1 MPWHIDSDSGSCPTS
16 RPWAV
21 VKDSDGEVEGCH
33 TSKDAAENQ
42 MAALYAQEEALSMT
56 SDRIATTAVESV
68 EALGK
73 PSPGTP
79 KDGRLK
85 ENECPDGKRMLNGK
99 CVPKYLAM
107 ALEDV
112 PPEESH
118 PVQPW
123 FATMVVEGSET
134 GDGRE
139 FALES
144 LSWEDPAT
152 GLILLS
158 WQPKD
163 LPAHEEAVTV
173 GRVNHIERI
182 PLEGD
187 KAKID
192 AWGVIDLGSEHGR
205 EFTRQV
211 RGGYAG
217 GLSVD
222 VDSVANVE
230 IVFPE
235 EKPIEA
241 ADVDGVTPTF
251 VVGEPEKKVFHKG
264 RIRGVTACRLPALV
278 EGRLQLLDV
287 EEETLVSDDP
297 IVLTEDTIV
306 ASSAVAVHPPSAWF
320 RNPKLERATPF
331 TVTED
336 GQVFGHM
343 ALWSTCHT
351 TFPDRCIT
359 PPRER
364 EHAYYLRH
372 ELITAEGESVSV
384 GPITL
389 GVGHAEARLGAV
401 PAAAHYDDPRLVVAD
416 VTTGEDKFGIWIAGA
431 LRPTATEEQL
441 NTLKRGVSL
450 SGDWRGIAGK
460 LRLVA
465 VLCVNSPGFPIPRMR
480 AAMASE
486 DGPWTTLVAAGIPTE
501 EHIDMANAPY
511 PPGTLVIKRRMMDET
526 FIGNGNNQ
534 YTKGGRGRGAAK
546 PPSGGAAGGKGGGGG
561 GGGGRSGGGGGDGTF
576 PDKSGGDRKISP
588 VTGERKPLVSG
599 APIGGK
605 NAKNAE
611 VQKKLFKSRGDADKK
626 NPDSPLSA
634 SKNADDLVKGGKAT
648 HGEAIESVAYDRGI
662 GLKTET
668 RNGKVNVRNGNED
681 DGADIGHYDPKTDK
695 GTIYTTT
702 VPYEVDGYKNFVNEA
717 VHHPWNIDSD
727 ADVRP
732 PEKKS
737 RKK

>member
-1 MPWHIDSDSGSCPTS
+1 
-16 RPWAV
+16 

-33 TSKDAAENQ
+33 PSEEAANNQ
-42 MAALYAQEEALSMT
+42 LAALYAQEEALSMT
-56 SDRIATTAVESV
+56 SDHIATTAIESV
-68 EALGK
+68 EAFGD

-85 ENECPDGKRMLNGK
+85 ENECPEGKRMLNGK

-112 PPEESH
+112 PAEESH

-144 LSWEDPAT
+144 LSWEEPESS
-152 GLILLS
+152 LILLS

-163 LPAHEEAVTV
+163 LPQHEEGVTV

-182 PLEGD
+182 PIDDG

-230 IVFPE
+230 IVFPA
-235 EKPIEA
+235 EKPVA
-241 ADVDGVTPTF
+241 SADVDGVTPTF

-278 EGRLQLLDV
+278 EGRLQLLDI
-287 EEETLVSDDP
+287 EEDTVAADADP
-297 IVLTEDTIV
+297 ITLTEDTIV

-320 RNPKLERATPF
+320 RNPKFDRATRF
-331 TVTED
+331 TVTDE
-336 GQVFGHM
+336 GRVFGHM

-372 ELITAEGESVSV
+372 ELITEEGESVSV

-389 GVGHAEARLGAV
+389 GVGHAAARLGAV

-416 VTTGEDKFGIWIAGA
+416 VTSGEDKFGIWIAGA
-431 LRPTATEEQL
+431 LRPTVSEEQL
-441 NTLKRGVSL
+441 STLSRGVSL

-465 VLCVNSPGFPIPRMR
+465 VLCVNAPGFPIPQMR

-486 DGPWTTLVAAGIPTE
+486 DGPWTALVAAGVPTE
-501 EHIDMANAPY
+501 EHIEMANAPY
-511 PPGTLVIKRRMMDET
+511 PPGTLVIKRRTEE

-534 YTKGGRGRGAAK
+534 YTKGGRGRGATK
-546 PPSGGAAGGKGGGGG
+546 PSGGSGAGAAGGKGSGGGG
-561 GGGGRSGGGGGDGTF
+561 SGGGGGKF
-576 PDKSGGDRKISP
+576 PDKSGGNRNVSP
-588 VTGERKPLVSG
+588 VTGEHGKTISGKPLPEGQGHGSH
-599 APIGGK
+599 AT
-605 NAKNAE
+605 
-611 VQKKLFKSRGDADKK
+611 QYLLFKKRGDADKA
-626 NPDSPLSA
+626 NPESRLSA
-634 SKNADDLVKGGKAT
+634 SKNASDMVKSGKAT
-648 HGEAIESVAYDRGI
+648 HGEAIESVAKDRGI
-662 GLKTET
+662 KLHTST
-668 RNGKVNVRNGNED
+668 RNGQVNVHNDE
-681 DGADIGHYDPKTDK
+681 ADIGHYDPKSDT
-695 GTIYTTT
+695 GTIYTSTT
-702 VPYEVDGYKNFVNEA
+702 PYEVKGYGNFVNES
-717 VHHPWNIDSD
+717 VHHPWNINSD

>member
-1 MPWHIDSDSGSCPTS
+1 VPWHIQEDSGSCPVS

-33 TSKDAAENQ
+33 PSKDAANNQ

-56 SDRIATTAVESV
+56 SDHIATTAVENA
-68 EALGK
+68 ETFGD

-85 ENECPDGKRMLNGK
+85 ENECPEGRRMLNGK

-144 LSWEDPAT
+144 LSWEEPET
-152 GLILLS
+152 SLILLS

-163 LPAHEEAVTV
+163 LPQHEEGVTV

-182 PLEGD
+182 PTDDG

-235 EKPIEA
+235 EKAVAA

-278 EGRLQLLDV
+278 EGRLQLLDI
-287 EEETLVSDDP
+287 EEDTVATDADP
-297 IVLTEDTIV
+297 ITLTENTIV

-320 RNPKLERATPF
+320 RDPKFDRATRF
-331 TVTED
+331 TVTDE
-336 GQVFGHM
+336 GRVFGHM

-416 VTTGEDKFGIWIAGA
+416 VTSGEDKFGIWIAGA

-441 NTLKRGVSL
+441 NTLSRGVSL

-465 VLCVNSPGFPIPRMR
+465 VLCVNAPGFPIPRMR

-486 DGPWTTLVAAGIPTE
+486 DGPWTTLVAAGVPTE
-501 EHIDMANAPY
+501 EHIEMANAPY
-511 PPGTLVIKRRMMDET
+511 PPGTLVIKRAPVEALK
-526 FIGNGNNQ
+526 GNGSNQ
-534 YTKGGRGRGAAK
+534 YTKGGGG
-546 PPSGGAAGGKGGGGG
+546 GGAPGGGGG
-561 GGGGRSGGGGGDGTF
+561 G
-576 PDKSGGDRKISP
+576 KSYGSPHDSASRGKLGSAASSLEGAAAATKDPATKSKIMEAHSA
-588 VTGERKPLVSG
+588 VTGLH
-599 APIGGK
+599 ATMGGK
-605 NAKNAE
+605 SEHIAK
-611 VQKKLFKSRGDADKK
+611 
-626 NPDSPLSA
+626 P
-634 SKNADDLVKGGKAT
+634 VKGAARDHLSMASQELTSAEKSIKSSHDANSPEHKKIKSAIKSLT
-648 HGEAIESVAYDRGI
+648 EARHAEI
-662 GLKTET
+662 
-668 RNGKVNVRNGNED
+668 N
-681 DGADIGHYDPKTDK
+681 
-695 GTIYTTT
+695 
-702 VPYEVDGYKNFVNEA
+702 
-717 VHHPWNIDSD
+717 
-727 ADVRP
+727 
-732 PEKKS
+732 S
-737 RKK
+737 RSKR